1 MSLLALLLTQG
12 TLAAV
17 TSVASTQAD
26 APPPPPPAASAD
38 APPPDYPPP
47 PPVYPPPPVVYGPP
61 PIYVRPIYGPPPG
74 YARVYPAPGSAAPP
88 PAAVAAPLRSL
99 PYTHDGFFFRMSV
112 GGGVT
117 SATHHD
123 GAGHN
128 TSVLGGDADI
138 TVAAGW
144 SVIQNLE
151 LFGALFVSGMD
162 GPEVNGVS
170 MSTAGLSGGFGGF
183 GAGAAYYFEPR
194 NIYVSAAVGGM
205 EFSLE
210 DQNNQTVYG
219 TNLGLGFQA
228 MAGKEWWVQP
238 EWGIGVALDAKTAYL
253 NDKGSGSLPWS
264 VASIGLVL
272 SLTCN

>member
-1 MSLLALLLTQG
+1 MSFLALLLAHG
-12 TLAAV
+12 TLAAA
-17 TSVASTQAD
+17 TGVATPAD
-26 APPPPPPAASAD
+26 APPTPPPAAAAD
-38 APPPDYPPP
+38 APPPDDPPAP
-47 PPVYPPPPVVYGPP
+47 PAYPPPPVVYGPP
-61 PIYVRPIYGPPPG
+61 PIYVRPIYGPPPPG
-74 YARVYPAPGSAAPP
+74 YPRVYPAPGPAAPP

-99 PYTHDGFFFRMSV
+99 PYTHDGFFFRMAV

-128 TSVLGGDADI
+128 VGVLGGDADI

-162 GPEVNGVS
+162 GPQVTGAS

-194 NIYVSAAVGGM
+194 NIYLSAAVGGM
-205 EFSLE
+205 ELTLE

-219 TNLGLGFQA
+219 TNFGLGFQA

-238 EWGIGVALDAKTAYL
+238 EWGVGVALDVKTAYL